1 VEGLPTSGA
10 NGLPATPPQG
20 LDMHRPPPRMQ
31 HLHSLMKLNTW
42 GDVCLNA
49 HQTPAG
55 NAAWCGGC
63 PHRPLRLAPPHLGLL
78 PNTSRPLATQPQQL
92 HLLNN
97 WCSVPLF
104 SSSWIASLDLRLLP
118 MHLSSLTY
126 RASWTRPLR
135 LQMPASCLLAM
146 TLQVLASYCG
156 RRRRSKFFFSRGRLE
171 IITSSRFLWTRR
183 VLHRQGYGQRTGR
196 LYCRFI
202 LSEKLPPCG
211 RD

>member
-1 VEGLPTSGA
+1 
-10 NGLPATPPQG
+10 
-20 LDMHRPPPRMQ
+20 MHRPPPRMQ

-55 NAAWCGGC
+55 NAAWCGGGPTAHSFC
-63 PHRPLRLAPPHLGLL
+63 PPLNSDYYPTPAVHSL
-78 PNTSRPLATQPQQL
+78 PQQL

-118 MHLSSLTY
+118 MHLPSLTY

-135 LQMPASCLLAM
+135 LQKPASCHLAM
-146 TLQVLASYCG
+146 TLQATCRSAAASG
-156 RRRRSKFFFSRGRLE
+156 SRPARRSKFFFLAGVWKSLLLRDSCGLE
-171 IITSSRFLWTRR
+171 ECCTAKGTASVQAGCTAGYLERKTPSL
-183 VLHRQGYGQRTGR
+183 RQG
-196 LYCRFI
+196 LNLLPPFI
-202 LSEKLPPCG
+202 L
-211 RD
+211 R